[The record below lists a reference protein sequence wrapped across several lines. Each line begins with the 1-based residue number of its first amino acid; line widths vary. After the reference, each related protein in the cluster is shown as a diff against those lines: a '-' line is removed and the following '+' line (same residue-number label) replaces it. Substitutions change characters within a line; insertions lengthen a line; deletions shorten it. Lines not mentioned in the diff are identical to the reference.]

1 MDADVGVFGFVFG
14 FAFGLAGVFFGGETT
29 EDGEHGGER
38 AVERVGAV
46 SSAQEPL
53 VEEVYVA
60 VGAVEPFLFLPR
72 AEFDFVFEEFFEIF
86 RPVAVIFR
94 IRLERGSFKG
104 TLERGEGI
112 ARVTEI
118 TKTFAFFV
126 SASEGD
132 FWNSFRDWREHEL
145 LLLRLLIC
153 SGVSSRVIFETFS
166 VAN

>member
-14 FAFGLAGVFFGGETT
+14 FAFGFAGVFFGGETA
-29 EDGEHGGER
+29 EDGGEHGGER
-38 AVERVGAV
+38 AVGRVGAV

-72 AEFDFVFEEFFEIF
+72 AEFDFVFEEFFEDF

-112 ARVTEI
+112 ARVTKI
-118 TKTFAFFV
+118 TKTFAFV
-126 SASEGD
+126 
-132 FWNSFRDWREHEL
+132 L
-145 LLLRLLIC
+145 
-153 SGVSSRVIFETFS
+153 
-166 VAN
+166 